1 MKKIKNLVLVTFI
14 LGMSLLIMNRYTYL
28 NNQNW
33 NDLTPEEQKKVRQT
47 FNDVIKDLEAMYPE
61 GYVENKF
68 TDFILDKLDKVE
80 QEIEKEN

>member
-47 FNDVIKDLEAMYPE
+47 FNDVRKDLEAMYPE